1 MVTISKDA
9 CRRDDRCF
17 WAKAVPA
24 LALGVTA
31 CLMLSVM
38 RARAAGDPGRGEPL
52 YQRYWAGC
60 HGADGQGGAKN
71 FMPHVGALTKKGY
84 IDLLEDEYLTMI
96 IAEGGEA
103 VGKSAFMPSW
113 KTTLS
118 KQDIA
123 DVIEYIRKLP
133 LY

>member
-1 MVTISKDA
+1 MVTIRKHA
-9 CRRDDRCF
+9 CRCDDRCF
-17 WAKAVPA
+17 WEKAA
-24 LALGVTA
+24 LAVTLGITV
-31 CLMLSVM
+31 CLTLSVM
-38 RARAAGDPGRGEPL
+38 PARAEGDAGRGEPL
-52 YQRYWAGC
+52 YQRYCAGC
-60 HGADGQGGAKN
+60 HGVDGQGAAKN

-84 IDLLEDEYLTMI
+84 IDLLEDEYLAMV

-123 DVIEYIRKLP
+123 DVIQYIRKLA

>member
-1 MVTISKDA
+1 
-9 CRRDDRCF
+9 
-17 WAKAVPA
+17 
-24 LALGVTA
+24 
-31 CLMLSVM
+31 MLSGM
-38 RARAAGDPGRGEPL
+38 PAGAAGDAGRGEPL
-52 YQRYWAGC
+52 YQRYCAGC
-60 HGADGQGGAKN
+60 HGVDGQGGAKN

-84 IDLLEDEYLTMI
+84 VELLEDEYLATV

-103 VGKSAFMPSW
+103 VGKSGFMPSW

-123 DVIEYIRKLP
+123 DVIAYIRKLP

>member
-1 MVTISKDA
+1 MQADA
-9 CRRDDRCF
+9 MIDVSGQKQFRCPML
-17 WAKAVPA
+17 V
-24 LALGVTA
+24 VTA
-31 CLMLSVM
+31 CLVLSAMLTM
-38 RARAAGDPGRGEPL
+38 PARAAGDAARGEPL
-52 YQRYWAGC
+52 YQRYCSGC
-60 HGADGQGGAKN
+60 HGVDGHGGAKN

-84 IDLLEDEYLTMI
+84 IELLEDEYLATV

-103 VGKSAFMPSW
+103 IGKSGFMPSW

-123 DVIEYIRKLP
+123 DVIAYIRTFT

>member
-1 MVTISKDA
+1 MGSIRKQTCRHDEGRVRTRTI
-9 CRRDDRCF
+9 
-17 WAKAVPA
+17 
-24 LALGVTA
+24 LTLT
-31 CLMLSVM
+31 LSVAWCVM
-38 RARAAGDPGRGEPL
+38 PPVMPSKAAADAGRGEPL
-52 YQRYWAGC
+52 YQRYCSGC
-60 HGADGQGGAKN
+60 HGVDGQGGAKN

-84 IDLLEDEYLTMI
+84 IDLLEDEYLAMV

-123 DVIEYIRKLP
+123 DVIEYIRRLP

>member
-1 MVTISKDA
+1 M
-9 CRRDDRCF
+9 
-17 WAKAVPA
+17 
-24 LALGVTA
+24 
-31 CLMLSVM
+31 
-38 RARAAGDPGRGEPL
+38 
-52 YQRYWAGC
+52 
-60 HGADGQGGAKN
+60 
-71 FMPHVGALTKKGY
+71 
-84 IDLLEDEYLTMI
+84 LEDEYLTLF

-103 VGKSAFMPSW
+103 LGKSAFMPSW

>member
-1 MVTISKDA
+1 MVTIRKHA

-17 WAKAVPA
+17 WVKAVPA

-31 CLMLSVM
+31 CLMLSAM
-38 RARAAGDPGRGEPL
+38 PARAAGDAGRGEPL
-52 YQRYWAGC
+52 YQRYCAGC
-60 HGADGQGGAKN
+60 HGVDGQGGAKN

-84 IDLLEDEYLTMI
+84 IDLLEDEYLTMV

-103 VGKSAFMPSW
+103 IGKSAFMPSW